1 MAGPDIRSLDIAMLR
16 TFDALLAERSVSRA
30 AARLF
35 LSQPA
40 VSASLKRLRETFGD
54 PLFTR
59 SSHGVV
65 PTARALALAPH
76 VQAVLGEVQRLL
88 TAGHDFD
95 PAASERI
102 FRIVGSDHM
111 SELLLPALCTQLAAC
126 GSRIRLF
133 WESANYAALPERLQ
147 RGEVDFGLL
156 PRLNPPAGLA
166 SELLYEDHY
175 VVVARPGHPR
185 LARGATLADFCAAPQ
200 VFLGYGRS
208 ALDDLIDQLLGR
220 AGQSR
225 HAQVAVTSFA
235 QMAQVLLATDHVA
248 VFPARVAAR
257 YAATLV
263 SHPLPFPMPHYG
275 MYLCWNDRAGEDPAV
290 QWLRQRLLAHAP
302 GRVACEALT
311 RAREPGAG

>member
-1 MAGPDIRSLDIAMLR
+1 MAGLDIRSLDIAMLR
-16 TFDALLAERSVSRA
+16 TFDALLTERSVSRA

-59 SSHGVV
+59 SAHGVV

-76 VQAVLGEVQRLL
+76 VQAVLAEVQRLL
-88 TAGHDFD
+88 TAGHEFD

-111 SELLLPALCTQLAAC
+111 SELLLPPVCAQLVES

-156 PRLNPPAGLA
+156 PRVNPPTGLA

-175 VVVARPGHPR
+175 VLVTRRGHPR
-185 LARGATLADFCAAPQ
+185 FVDGVTLADFCAAPQ

-208 ALDDLIDQLLGR
+208 ALDDLIDQLVGR
-220 AGQSR
+220 AGQR
-225 HAQVAVTSFA
+225 RYTQVAVTSFA
-235 QMAQVLLATDHVA
+235 QMAQLLQATDHVA

-257 YAATLV
+257 YQDTLA
-263 SHPLPFPMPHYG
+263 SHPLPFDMPRYG
-275 MYLCWNDRAGEDPAV
+275 MYLCWNERAGDDPAV
-290 QWLRQRLLAHAP
+290 QWMRGRLLAA
-302 GRVACEALT
+302 GRRQGVTLPSASA
-311 RAREPGAG
+311 